1 MNSLEMGPETH
12 LLDILDTGLEAP
24 RHGDRCGNGDN
35 KFSQSLR
42 RPLKVT
48 IGDLHKSRDMRDFG
62 GGGERRRNEQQITTT
77 RCITQ
82 HNTGALHV
90 MCNM

>member
-12 LLDILDTGLEAP
+12 LLDIGYWKDP
-24 RHGDRCGNGDN
+24 DMGDSCGNGDN

-62 GGGERRRNEQQITTT
+62 GGGERRRNDS
-77 RCITQ
+77 
-82 HNTGALHV
+82 
-90 MCNM
+90 